1 MPGEG
6 RADGSCVFKA
16 HLWRREACE
25 APARVPEGAVRQ
37 GWQHGGTSLVLLS
50 VFLGWFLGK
59 WIIPHSKYSLLDLII
74 FQK

>member
-1 MPGEG
+1 M
-6 RADGSCVFKA
+6 
-16 HLWRREACE
+16 CE
-25 APARVPEGAVRQ
+25 TPLHVPEGTVRQ
-37 GWQHGGTSLVLLS
+37 GWQHGGTSLVLVS